1 MLNEIKALVKERQ
14 EQLAMQESANVLE
27 SEINSLGSSNK
38 DFLESVLLLTE
49 DTDENENKEEEEAKE
64 SELDNFEEDPE
75 SINNEE
81 VPDTDKIKIP
91 ENEPV
96 SEPEDSSIGE
106 VPPAEDNNPSEQEP
120 EDEPISDEPILPKE
134 PAEDLGN
141 NEPVTPENNDLDNEP
156 IPDDGLPDPISSG
169 TGEPVQNADN
179 VILSTEIDISTGTP
193 RDTLPIPPVGA
204 GDAVASDDQMTQRID
219 SGFDDEIVPEDDND
233 EHNPEADDIDGSPV
247 VDYGAN
253 GNDSDD
259 DLELESFLD
268 VTPDDLFMEEITIG
282 NSPNDNKDQD
292 GEQPADANVTPEDTT
307 GTGGKKEDQPEEDS
321 PVTKEVLDQVNDND
335 TGGKLPPVQEDDS
348 LDNLEVPGDNPTED
362 PTASGNEDTVN
373 APTNENNVEKVQ
385 KIFDKLSSISKGVED
400 ARSAVLTILNNKK

>member
-49 DTDENENKEEEEAKE
+49 ETDEDKSAEDNPKEP
-64 SELDNFEEDPE
+64 ELDDSEEDPE
-75 SINNEE
+75 NLNSEEIPDIN
-81 VPDTDKIKIP
+81 KIEIP
-91 ENEPV
+91 ENEPI
-96 SEPEDSSIGE
+96 SEPEDSSTGK
-106 VPPAEDNNPSEQEP
+106 VPPAEDNNPSEQEL
-120 EDEPISDEPILPKE
+120 EAEPISGEPILPEE
-134 PAEDLGN
+134 PAEDHGN
-141 NEPVTPENNDLDNEP
+141 NEPVSPENNDLDNEP
-156 IPDDGLPDPISSG
+156 IPDDGLPDPVSSS

-233 EHNPEADDIDGSPV
+233 EHDPESDDIDGSPV

-253 GNDSDD
+253 SNDPDD

-268 VTPDDLFMEEITIG
+268 VTPDDLFMEEITID

-307 GTGGKKEDQPEEDS
+307 GTGGKKKDQPEEDS

-335 TGGKLPPVQEDDS
+335 TGGNLPPAPEDDS
-348 LDNLEVPGDNPTED
+348 LDNLEVPGDSSTED
-362 PTASGNEDTVN
+362 PTASGSEDTIN
-373 APTNENNVEKVQ
+373 APANENNVEKVQ

-400 ARSAVLTILNNKK
+400 ARSAVLTMLNNKK